1 MPHKRHKRGREDR
14 AIRAGCQ
21 RRCHLSQASKNM
33 VSDGGT
39 KHGSQRPQLD
49 EQRQKECRPLSHPHW
64 PKRRIWESYTIV
76 GSMSGKVTLGRTLK
90 LTLLCGVVKRKG
102 LGVGR
107 REVTRRQSKDQGFR
121 LGAKDWAKVREG
133 KCLFTRGINGKH
145 ILIEIRCL
153 KSGQLPKG
161 SW

>member
-1 MPHKRHKRGREDR
+1 MEAPSIDPSGRSWTSKVER
-14 AIRAGCQ
+14 M
-21 RRCHLSQASKNM
+21 QASLPSTLAK
-33 VSDGGT
+33 T
-39 KHGSQRPQLD
+39 KD
-49 EQRQKECRPLSHPHW
+49 
-64 PKRRIWESYTIV
+64 SYTIV

-90 LTLLCGVVKRKG
+90 LSLLCGVVKRKG

-121 LGAKDWAKVREG
+121 LGAKDWAKVREE
-133 KCLFTRGINGKH
+133 KCLFTRGMNGKH